1 MSSKK
6 KPTPEEYKARVAQ
19 AIQLMETIVNDRL
32 TPRNIR
38 RVVSEGIELLKSE
51 KLSLAARAV
60 QVIESL
66 DEIMQDPNM
75 PLYARTKLWQIISYL
90 EGIRD

>member
-1 MSSKK
+1 MSTKK
-6 KPTPEEYKARVAQ
+6 KPTPEEYRARVTQ

-38 RVVSEGIELLKSE
+38 RVISEGIELLKSE

>member
-1 MSSKK
+1 MSTRKSKRE
-6 KPTPEEYKARVAQ
+6 EEYRARIAQ
-19 AIQLMETIVNDRL
+19 AIQVMETIVNDRM

-38 RVVSEGIELLKSE
+38 RVISQGIETLQSE

-60 QVIESL
+60 QVIEAL

>member
-1 MSSKK
+1 
-6 KPTPEEYKARVAQ
+6 
-19 AIQLMETIVNDRL
+19 METIVNDRL

>member
-1 MSSKK
+1 LSARK
-6 KPTPEEYKARVAQ
+6 KPTPEEYKARVNQ

-38 RVVSEGIELLKSE
+38 KVVSEGIELLKSE

>member
-1 MSSKK
+1 MSARK
-6 KPTPEEYKARVAQ
+6 KPTPEEYKARVNQ

-38 RVVSEGIELLKSE
+38 KVVSEGIELLKSE

>member
-1 MSSKK
+1 LSTKK
-6 KPTPEEYKARVAQ
+6 KPTPEEYRARVTQ

-38 RVVSEGIELLKSE
+38 RVISEGIELLKSE